1 MLAFFAKRTTKSDI
15 LLCNFITFF
24 ACTNQKSYYTWCC
37 RVQRFVINLC
47 LSLSFNCWGFF
58 YASKKGRNRVQC
70 YVFLLFCCAS
80 LILCKEI

>member
-37 RVQRFVINLC
+37 RVQRFVI
-47 LSLSFNCWGFF
+47 
-58 YASKKGRNRVQC
+58 
-70 YVFLLFCCAS
+70 
-80 LILCKEI
+80 